1 MAKVQVVNQKGE
13 KVKDLTLKD
22 SVWNIEVNEAVMHD
36 AIILAQASL
45 RQGTASTKTRSE
57 VSGGGRKPYKQKG
70 TGNARQGSTR
80 SPQWPGGGIVFG
92 PKPRNY
98 DKKQN
103 KKERRLALKSA
114 LTSKFKDKEL
124 IVVDTLN
131 MDTNKTKSFN
141 EMLKNFKVT
150 GKAVVVYADDNENL
164 FLASRN
170 NQNVAVLSYDEI
182 NVLDLVA
189 SNYLVIDESSVN
201 KIEEKSE
208 TLKLQNVYVFK
219 VNKKAN
225 KTQIKNEIEK
235 RFGVKVLNVNT
246 LNAVQKKRRVGRY
259 TGLAAAYKKAYV
271 KLAEGSSIEY

>member
-1 MAKVQVVNQKGE
+1 MAKINVVNQKGE

-22 SVWNIEVNEAVMHD
+22 NVWNVEVNEAVMHD
-36 AIILAQASL
+36 AIVLAQASQ

-103 KKERRLALKSA
+103 RKERRLALKSA

-124 IVVDTLN
+124 VVVENLN
-131 MDTNKTKSFN
+131 METNKAKAFN
-141 EMLKNFKVT
+141 EMLKNLNVE
-150 GKAVVVYADDNENL
+150 GKALVVYSEDNENL

-170 NQNVAVLSYDEI
+170 NQNVAVIGFDEI

-189 SNYLVIDESSVN
+189 SNYLLIDESSVK
-201 KIEEKSE
+201 KIEE
-208 TLKLQNVYVFK
+208 
-219 VNKKAN
+219 
-225 KTQIKNEIEK
+225 
-235 RFGVKVLNVNT
+235 VLN
-246 LNAVQKKRRVGRY
+246 
-259 TGLAAAYKKAYV
+259 
-271 KLAEGSSIEY
+271 

>member
-36 AIILAQASL
+36 AIVLAQASL

-80 SPQWPGGGIVFG
+80 SPQWLGGGIVFG

-124 IVVDTLN
+124 VVVENLN
-131 MDTNKTKSFN
+131 METSKTKAFN
-141 EMLKNFKVT
+141 EMLKNLKIE
-150 GKAVVVYADDNENL
+150 GKALVVYSEDNENL
-164 FLASRN
+164 FFASRN
-170 NQNVAVLSYDEI
+170 NQNVAVLSFDEI

-189 SNYLVIDESSVN
+189 SNYLLIDESSVK
-201 KIEEKSE
+201 KIEE
-208 TLKLQNVYVFK
+208 
-219 VNKKAN
+219 
-225 KTQIKNEIEK
+225 
-235 RFGVKVLNVNT
+235 VLN
-246 LNAVQKKRRVGRY
+246 
-259 TGLAAAYKKAYV
+259 
-271 KLAEGSSIEY
+271 

>member
-1 MAKVQVVNQKGE
+1 MAKTQVLNQKGE
-13 KVKDLTLKD
+13 KVNDITLKD

-45 RQGTASTKTRSE
+45 RQGTSSTKTRSE

-92 PKPRNY
+92 PKPRDY

-114 LTSKFKDKEL
+114 LTSKYKDKEL
-124 IVVDTLN
+124 IVVDSLN
-131 MDTNKTKSFN
+131 METNKTKDFN
-141 EMLKNFKVT
+141 AMLKNLKVD
-150 GKAVVVYADDNENL
+150 GKALVVYSNEDENL

-170 NQNVAVLSYDEI
+170 NQNVAVLSTEEI

-189 SNYLVIDESSVN
+189 TNYLVIDESAVK
-201 KIEEKSE
+201 KIEE
-208 TLKLQNVYVFK
+208 
-219 VNKKAN
+219 
-225 KTQIKNEIEK
+225 
-235 RFGVKVLNVNT
+235 VLN
-246 LNAVQKKRRVGRY
+246 
-259 TGLAAAYKKAYV
+259 
-271 KLAEGSSIEY
+271 

>member
-22 SVWNIEVNEAVMHD
+22 SVWNTEVNEAVMHD

-92 PKPRNY
+92 PKPRKY

-103 KKERRLALKSA
+103 RKERRLALRSA
-114 LTSKFKDKEL
+114 LSSKFQDKEL
-124 IVVDTLN
+124 IVVDNLTLT
-131 MDTNKTKSFN
+131 DGKTKTFN
-141 EMLKNFKVT
+141 QMLKDLKLDGKVL
-150 GKAVVVYADDNENL
+150 VVCDSDNDNL
-164 FLASRN
+164 YLSARN
-170 NQNVAVLSYDEI
+170 NSNVAVMLKEEI

-189 SNYLVIDESSVN
+189 TKYLLIEESSV
-201 KIEEKSE
+201 KKLEE
-208 TLKLQNVYVFK
+208 
-219 VNKKAN
+219 
-225 KTQIKNEIEK
+225 
-235 RFGVKVLNVNT
+235 VLN
-246 LNAVQKKRRVGRY
+246 
-259 TGLAAAYKKAYV
+259 
-271 KLAEGSSIEY
+271 